1 MKVPEQSRVWCC
13 PTSVFLHLHLHVMGP
28 IPSDDGIKRYTP
40 TLSALIEFH
49 RRGGQMSGKPSPSL
63 RGAEILV
70 AQQEAFSISCCAARI
85 SASCGLR
92 NLDHAKSRYG
102 RHISY
107 LKGCDDFKC
116 SGVSHASPVLPFCVP
131 WKYGNW
137 EAIR

>member
-70 AQQEAFSISCCAARI
+70 AQQEAFKISTMQSLDTAVTSLI
-85 SASCGLR
+85 SKDATTSSAVECLM
-92 NLDHAKSRYG
+92 H
-102 RHISY
+102 HQ
-107 LKGCDDFKC
+107 F
-116 SGVSHASPVLPFCVP
+116 SHFVCH
-131 WKYGNW
+131 GNM
-137 EAIR
+137 EPGKR